1 MECNCVTQGLSV
13 QSSACFP
20 ARAGFA
26 RVMTVLVGARS
37 SCVTCAICLVACA
50 GAPEPQ
56 ATASGIG
63 LEQYRSVVE
72 IITESCAKQTCHGEL
87 SANAHL
93 DFMQADIRAAVVG
106 VRACEYSGMARVEPG
121 APERSWV
128 MMKLAGPTRFRD
140 FADFVDFTP
149 APDWQPGAPECS
161 GMFPDG
167 AHWFGTRMPPPDTTT
182 ITQDQIETI
191 RDWIANGAPGP

>member
-1 MECNCVTQGLSV
+1 MR
-13 QSSACFP
+13 SSACF
-20 ARAGFA
+20 AACAVLA
-26 RVMTVLVGARS
+26 RVLTLLVRARS

-50 GAPEPQ
+50 AAPESQP
-56 ATASGIG
+56 AAERAG
-63 LEQYRSVVE
+63 LEEYRSVVE
-72 IITESCAKQTCHGEL
+72 IISESCAKQTCHGEL

-106 VRACEYSGMARVEPG
+106 VKACEYSGMARVEPG

-140 FADFVDFTP
+140 FADFIDFAPP
-149 APDWQPGAPECS
+149 ADWQPGAPECS

-182 ITQDQIETI
+182 ITEDQIETI
-191 RDWIANGAPGP
+191 RGWIANGAPGP